1 MEHFILNPD
10 AIPDGALNIGTDA
23 RNNPVYAVTEV
34 ADTAIISALVNN
46 TSSKQKLTYE
56 KTVGS
61 TIGFEETIGLKVSGS
76 AGIPF
81 VTKGSVEI
89 SGEISASQAFQST
102 HKTTVTA
109 WVLPRTT
116 VIVHQAVL
124 TEKVFHLIVL
134 PWSPM
139 TYWHSQTDI
148 VDTNTFK
155 LDESP
160 ITKELAAQ
168 IAAAG

>member
-1 MEHFILNPD
+1 MTNRMILNPY
-10 AIPDGALNIGTDA
+10 ALPDGALNIGTDV
-23 RNNPVYAVTEV
+23 NHNPVYAVTEL
-34 ADTAIISALVNN
+34 AGTAILAALINN

-89 SGEISASQAFQST
+89 SGQIKASQAFQSLE
-102 HKTTVTA
+102 KVTVTA
-109 WVLPRTT
+109 WVEPEMT

-124 TEKVFHLIVL
+124 TEIVFYLVPL
-134 PWSPM
+134 GSRLWA
-139 TYWHSQTDI
+139 WVNKTDI
-148 VDTNTFK
+148 VDTNTFQ

-160 ITKELAAQ
+160 ITEELAAQ

>member
-1 MEHFILNPD
+1 MTNRIILNPN
-10 AIPDGALNIGTDA
+10 AVPDGALNIGTDA
-23 RNNPVYAVTEV
+23 SNNPVYAVTEV
-34 ADTAIISALVNN
+34 AGTAILAALINN

-56 KTVGS
+56 RTVGS
-61 TIGFEETIGLKVSGS
+61 TIGFEEKIGLKVSGS

-89 SGEISASQAFQST
+89 SGEISASQAFQSLE
-102 HKTTVTA
+102 KATVTA
-109 WVLPRTT
+109 WVLPETT

-124 TEKVFHLIVL
+124 TEIVFYL
-134 PWSPM
+134 SPLSPSV
-139 TYWHSQTDI
+139 WVWVSKTDI